1 MGMGGAGAPGGWGAP
16 ARTEAQVLCCIC
28 GVAIAPNPAAM
39 CAGCLRSRVDVTEG
53 VQRQVTVLWCKG
65 CSRYLQPP
73 KTWISAELESKE
85 LLTFCLK
92 RIRGLSKVKLVDAG
106 FVWTEP
112 HSRRLKTKL
121 TVQKEVYNGT
131 ILQQSFVV
139 EFVVEGFMCEHCTRA
154 AGNPNQWV
162 AVVQVRQKLEHK
174 KTFFFLEQLI
184 LKHGAQD
191 QAINIKEVG
200 GGIDFYYGNRSHAI
214 RMVDFLNSVVPIRH
228 RNDKSLISHDTH
240 SNTYNY
246 RYTFMVEIV
255 PVCKDDLLLLP
266 PKVCTAYGN
275 FGPLTLCTRVNNAF
289 QLLDLNTLKRVY
301 MDSNA
306 FWREP
311 FKASMTSR
319 QLTEFVVLDIE
330 LVENHGGQAG
340 AGVGG
345 GKLQMAEAEVARV
358 TDFGVNDITFH
369 CRTHLGHLLNP
380 GDHVLGFDVCNTNVA
395 DRDLDIWMGRGLVL
409 PDVVLVRKSYEESR
423 RRRKAKG
430 YQRDWRLK
438 GLDMEVEETGFTRQR
453 VKAVAAQEE
462 QEKEQFLRDLEEDPE
477 MRSRINIYKNPEKAS
492 ARPDLSDDE
501 GEGDV
506 AEVKLEEMLDE
517 LSLGPD
523 EAGAASSGAGGPSG
537 PGMGGGGLAAGEE
550 AEDMDME

>member
-1 MGMGGAGAPGGWGAP
+1 M
-16 ARTEAQVLCCIC
+16 LCCIC

-73 KTWISAELESKE
+73 KTWVSAELESKE

-228 RNDKSLISHDTH
+228 RNDKSLVSHDTH

-266 PKVCTAYGN
+266 PKVCQAYGN

-289 QLLDLNTLKRVY
+289 QLLDLATLKRIY

-319 QLTEFVVLDIE
+319 QLTEYVVLDID
-330 LVENHGGQAG
+330 LLADQGQGAAG
-340 AGVGG
+340 AGVRG
-345 GKLQMAEAEVARV
+345 GKHQLAEAEVARV
-358 TDFGVNDITFH
+358 TDFGMNDTTFH

-380 GDHVLGFDVCNTNVA
+380 GDHVLGFDVGNTNVA
-395 DRDLDIWMGRGLVL
+395 DRDLDVWLGRGLVL
-409 PDVVLVRKSYEESR
+409 PDVVLVRKSYAESR

-430 YQRDWRLK
+430 YQRDWKLR

-453 VKAVAAQEE
+453 NKAVAAQEE
-462 QEKEQFLRDLEEDPE
+462 VQKEQFMRDLEEDPE
-477 MRSRINIYKNPEKAS
+477 MRSRINIYKNPDRPAA
-492 ARPDLSDDE
+492 ARPVLSDGEDE
-501 GEGDV
+501 DEV
-506 AEVKLEEMLDE
+506 AEVRLEEMLEDLDLGADGGDE
-517 LSLGPD
+517 
-523 EAGAASSGAGGPSG
+523 
-537 PGMGGGGLAAGEE
+537 
-550 AEDMDME
+550 

>member
-1 MGMGGAGAPGGWGAP
+1 MAGGAPPGGGWGGP

-73 KTWISAELESKE
+73 KTWVSAELESKE

-139 EFVVEGFMCEHCTRA
+139 EFVVEGFMCEH
-154 AGNPNQWV
+154 
-162 AVVQVRQKLEHK
+162 
-174 KTFFFLEQLI
+174 
-184 LKHGAQD
+184 GAQD

-228 RNDKSLISHDTH
+228 RNDKSLVSHDTH

-266 PKVCTAYGN
+266 PKVCQAYGN

-289 QLLDLNTLKRVY
+289 QLLDLATLKRIY

-319 QLTEFVVLDIE
+319 QLTEYVVLDID
-330 LVENHGGQAG
+330 LLADQGQ
-340 AGVGG
+340 
-345 GKLQMAEAEVARV
+345 
-358 TDFGVNDITFH
+358 
-369 CRTHLGHLLNP
+369 
-380 GDHVLGFDVCNTNVA
+380 
-395 DRDLDIWMGRGLVL
+395 
-409 PDVVLVRKSYEESR
+409 
-423 RRRKAKG
+423 
-430 YQRDWRLK
+430 
-438 GLDMEVEETGFTRQR
+438 
-453 VKAVAAQEE
+453 
-462 QEKEQFLRDLEEDPE
+462 
-477 MRSRINIYKNPEKAS
+477 
-492 ARPDLSDDE
+492 
-501 GEGDV
+501 
-506 AEVKLEEMLDE
+506 
-517 LSLGPD
+517 
-523 EAGAASSGAGGPSG
+523 
-537 PGMGGGGLAAGEE
+537 
-550 AEDMDME
+550 